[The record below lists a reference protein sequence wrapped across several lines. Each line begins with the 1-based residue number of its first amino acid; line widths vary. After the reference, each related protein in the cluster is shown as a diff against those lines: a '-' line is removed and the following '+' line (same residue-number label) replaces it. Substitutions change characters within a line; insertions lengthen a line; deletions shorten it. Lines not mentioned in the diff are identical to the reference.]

1 MTHPHA
7 ELLRKFYDSFVK
19 SDLTSMLSVCSDD
32 VTFQVPGKSKLAG
45 KFTKATVGPQLVGKI
60 AELSQGS
67 FKLEIH
73 DIMASDQHGM
83 VLTTNTVTRNGTK
96 HEYRAVHV
104 WRIQNGKLLAWYE
117 YPRDLYQY
125 DAIWSN

>member
-1 MTHPHA
+1 MTHPNA
-7 ELLRKFYDSFVK
+7 EILKKFYDSFAK
-19 SDLTSMLSVCSDD
+19 GDLNGMLELCSDD

-45 KFTKATVGPQLVGKI
+45 KFNKATVGPQYVQKI
-60 AELSQGS
+60 AELSGGT

-73 DIMASDQHGM
+73 DIMASDLHGM
-83 VLTTNTVTRNGTK
+83 VLTTDTVTINGKK

-104 WRIQNGKLLAWYE
+104 WRVQNGKPLAWYE

-125 DAIWSN
+125 DAIWS